1 MNSSQIRT
9 LIIIVLIQAIAMI
22 SWAAVQEKP
31 MKKDMG
37 KILNNIINAEIDSS
51 NNLEK
56 DYFRMKNYQLFVYV
70 GTNCQLC
77 QVLNPDLQKFAIEKS
92 ELINIVLVYEFRSL
106 DTVSLK
112 ESFAQT
118 QTYEY
123 LDKRINGND
132 FLYYDLFS
140 KPNYLSYI
148 LTGPK
153 HTIISDGQINE
164 VADIQNLKQLI
175 TNN

>member
-9 LIIIVLIQAIAMI
+9 LFIIVLIQAIAMI
-22 SWAAVQEKP
+22 SWASIQEKP

-37 KILNNIINAEIDSS
+37 KILNNIINAEIESS

-77 QVLNPDLQKFAIEKS
+77 QVHNAELQKLASEKS
-92 ELINIVLVYEFRSL
+92 EFMNIVLVYEFRSL
-106 DTVSLK
+106 DAVGLK
-112 ESFAQT
+112 DSFAQT
-118 QTYEY
+118 QIYEF
-123 LDKRINGND
+123 LDKRMNGND

-140 KPNYLSYI
+140 KPNYLSYV

-153 HTIISDGQINE
+153 HTIISDGQFNE
-164 VADIQNLKQLI
+164 VADIDKIKPLI